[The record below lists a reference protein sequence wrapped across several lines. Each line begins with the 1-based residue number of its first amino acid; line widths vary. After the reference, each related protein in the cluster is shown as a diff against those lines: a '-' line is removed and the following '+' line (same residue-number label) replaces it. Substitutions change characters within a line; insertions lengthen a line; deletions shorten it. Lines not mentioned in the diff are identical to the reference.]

1 MNKWQ
6 VLLVKEIKHLFR
18 DTKTIV
24 QTVVVPTFIT
34 PLLIGAIFWYVG
46 SIATEETKKTYE
58 ISVFSSADSLLID
71 NLNDSDRLAITEE
84 GSLEAVIEAVT
95 FDKSEIGLVFD
106 DSFVDD
112 LKSNNSAQLT
122 IYSKD
127 IDTFSQAKS
136 IVSNIVDDYEESIRN
151 NRLELLN
158 LDENYVN
165 PITINEEDLTT
176 EEESAGSIFG
186 ALLALFFVMY
196 VISGSMYPA
205 IDLGAGEKERG
216 TMETLISTNISSVDI
231 IIGKMLS
238 VTSSAILTATFSMLG
253 FAIPILVIFLF
264 YADSVNEYLFGLLSA
279 IVNPVALIGV
289 FVLIIPLSVFMGAFL
304 LAISVYAKTP
314 KEAGLLLGN
323 VLIVFIIPCYVPL
336 INPGLELDFVGALIP
351 CYNLALITNNLI
363 AGTVDWFLYSVA
375 LLSTIVYCIVAIYI
389 TYIMF
394 DDENVIFRS

>member
-58 ISVFSSADSLLID
+58 ISVYSSADSLLID
-71 NLNDSDRLAITEE
+71 DLNDSDRLAITKE

-95 FDKSEIGLVFD
+95 FDNSEIGLVFD

-112 LKSNNSAQLT
+112 LTSNNSAQLT

-253 FAIPILVIFLF
+253 FAIPILIIFLF

>member
-34 PLLIGAIFWYVG
+34 PLLIGGIFWYVG

-58 ISVFSSADSLLID
+58 VSVYSSSDSVLID
-71 NLNDSDRLAITEE
+71 ELNKSDRLVITEE
-84 GSLEAVIEAVT
+84 DSVVFVIDAVT
-95 FDKSEIGLVFD
+95 QDNSEIGLVLDEDFTE
-106 DSFVDD
+106 D
-112 LKSNNSAQLT
+112 LKSNTSAKLT

-127 IDTFSQAKS
+127 IDTFSQAQS
-136 IVSNIVDDYEESIRN
+136 LVLNIVDDFEENIRTS
-151 NRLELLN
+151 RLELLN

-165 PITINEEDLTT
+165 PITIDEEDLTT

-186 ALLALFFVMY
+186 AILALFFVMY

-253 FAIPILVIFLF
+253 FALPLIVIFMF
-264 YADSVNEYLFGLLSA
+264 YADSINEYLFGLLSA
-279 IVNPVALIGV
+279 IVNPIALLGV
-289 FVLIIPLSVFMGAFL
+289 FVLIVPLSVFMGAFL

-323 VLIVFIIPCYVPL
+323 VLVVFIIPCYIPL

-375 LLSTIVYCIVAIYI
+375 LISTIVYCCIAIYI

>member
-58 ISVFSSADSLLID
+58 ISVYSSADSLLID
-71 NLNDSDRLAITEE
+71 NLNDSDRLAITRE

-106 DSFVDD
+106 DLFVDD
-112 LKSNNSAQLT
+112 LTSNNSAQLT

-394 DDENVIFRS
+394 DDEKVIFRS

>member
-58 ISVFSSADSLLID
+58 ISVYSSADSLLID
-71 NLNDSDRLAITEE
+71 DLNDSDRLAITKE

-95 FDKSEIGLVFD
+95 FDKSEIGLAFD

-112 LKSNNSAQLT
+112 LTSNNSAQLT

-196 VISGSMYPA
+196 VITGSMYPA